1 MAGVCVVG
9 SCNFD
14 QKLLLPLTV
23 FLLQTVYVQDI
34 PAPGQT
40 VHGSSYVTGFGG
52 KGANQCVMA
61 AKLGSSA
68 TMISA
73 LGDDAIASMTRE
85 NLRRSNV
92 SLDHMY
98 VKEGVSSGVAQITVS
113 SKSGENCIVI
123 VPGAN
128 LCLEPEDVER
138 AAEVRSSGQRDGA
151 DGFLRS
157 LVEQAIS
164 SCKVLLCQNEISPAT
179 TYTAMRIARGS
190 KSPPLVILNAAP
202 APRVGTNWREGEW
215 RDFKEMLSMC
225 DVLCVNESEA
235 REMSKLQVEGED
247 ESSLMDSIKRA
258 SLTLMELGASQIL
271 FTLGERGSCLV
282 RPGDGDTREVKV
294 HRVPAGQQ
302 RVQVVDT
309 SGAGDAYLGALAS
322 HVAAGKSMEQ
332 AMEAAG
338 EIATITVQSKGTQ
351 NSYPSA
357 DSLPPHLRP

>member
-1 MAGVCVVG
+1 
-9 SCNFD
+9 
-14 QKLLLPLTV
+14 
-23 FLLQTVYVQDI
+23 
-34 PAPGQT
+34 
-40 VHGSSYVTGFGG
+40 
-52 KGANQCVMA
+52 MA

-179 TYTAMRIARGS
+179 TYAAMRIARGS

-202 APRVGTNWREGEW
+202 APRVGNNWREGEW
-215 RDFKEMLSMC
+215 RDLKEMLSMC
-225 DVLCVNESEA
+225 DVLCVTSHAA
-235 REMSKLQVEGED
+235 RG
-247 ESSLMDSIKRA
+247 R
-258 SLTLMELGASQIL
+258 
-271 FTLGERGSCLV
+271 RSC
-282 RPGDGDTREVKV
+282 
-294 HRVPAGQQ
+294 
-302 RVQVVDT
+302 
-309 SGAGDAYLGALAS
+309 
-322 HVAAGKSMEQ
+322 
-332 AMEAAG
+332 
-338 EIATITVQSKGTQ
+338 
-351 NSYPSA
+351 
-357 DSLPPHLRP
+357 